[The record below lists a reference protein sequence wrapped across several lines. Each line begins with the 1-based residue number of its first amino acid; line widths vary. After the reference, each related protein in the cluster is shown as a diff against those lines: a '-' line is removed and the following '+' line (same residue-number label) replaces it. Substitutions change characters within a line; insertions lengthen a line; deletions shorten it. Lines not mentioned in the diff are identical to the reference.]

1 MATKKGYGQSGNSGS
16 AGSGGYGRGRV
27 SEPSDVGYST
37 AQGES
42 IVVAVGLVI
51 CMLLLVGFITLT
63 GFLYADLRAAQGANK
78 KVERRVNELK
88 HQYEVDCRK
97 KDYE

>member
-1 MATKKGYGQSGNSGS
+1 
-16 AGSGGYGRGRV
+16 
-27 SEPSDVGYST
+27 
-37 AQGES
+37 
-42 IVVAVGLVI
+42 
-51 CMLLLVGFITLT
+51 MLLLVGFITLT

>member
-1 MATKKGYGQSGNSGS
+1 MGN
-16 AGSGGYGRGRV
+16 
-27 SEPSDVGYST
+27 ST

-42 IVVAVGLVI
+42 TFIAVGLVI
-51 CMLLLVGFITLT
+51 CLVVIIGFITIS

-78 KVERRVNELK
+78 KVERRVHELAR
-88 HQYEVDCRK
+88 QYEVDCRK